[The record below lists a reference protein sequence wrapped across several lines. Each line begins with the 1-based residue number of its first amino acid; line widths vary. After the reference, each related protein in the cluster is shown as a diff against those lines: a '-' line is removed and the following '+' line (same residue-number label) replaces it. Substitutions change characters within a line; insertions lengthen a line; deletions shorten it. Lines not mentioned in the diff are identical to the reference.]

1 MFGFNKAAH
10 EEESKAV
17 SEHESP
23 ENAGSEA
30 GVYEQGEEASLRGS
44 GVQGKGDSDVVQSS
58 RFFKQAPTQILK
70 PSIISE
76 GFELVGDI
84 HSSGGLH
91 VEGMVT
97 GKIYVDNMT
106 IGAKG
111 TVKGTVKC
119 QSLNIKG
126 VFDGEV
132 VCDMLN
138 LSGHAVVNGNVQ
150 YRKLA
155 MSSGTVLTGKVR
167 CAE

>member
-10 EEESKAV
+10 EEG
-17 SEHESP
+17 P
-23 ENAGSEA
+23 TAGSEIEPPEK
-30 GVYEQGEEASLRGS
+30 GGGETGLYELGDEVSPRRVGITEKGE
-44 GVQGKGDSDVVQSS
+44 SDVVQSS
-58 RFFKQAPTQILK
+58 RFFKQVPTQILK

-91 VEGMVT
+91 VEGKVT

-111 TVKGTVKC
+111 TVNGMVKC
-119 QSLNIKG
+119 QSLNVKG
-126 VFDGEV
+126 VFDGEA
-132 VCDMLN
+132 VCDTLN
-138 LSGHAVVNGNVQ
+138 LSGHAVVNGDVQ
-150 YRKLA
+150 YRNLA

-167 CAE
+167 RAE